1 MNRSK
6 SVTLYNVLFPIWMI
20 LLFPQMWLIVLPG
33 NFLIDSLVLLASM
46 AFLKISEKKLFYKKY
61 IFAVFSFGILSDIAG
76 SALLFLLCFVLE
88 LGHMGDEL
96 YLTLPAI
103 LLSAAMI
110 FMLNYYITFKK
121 VDRKTRLTLSIIFSV
136 VTAPYTFLIPTSW
149 LY

>member
-1 MNRSK
+1 MSH
-6 SVTLYNVLFPIWMI
+6 V
-20 LLFPQMWLIVLPG
+20 
-33 NFLIDSLVLLASM
+33 
-46 AFLKISEKKLFYKKY
+46 
-61 IFAVFSFGILSDIAG
+61 FAVFSFGILSDIAG

-110 FMLNYYITFKK
+110 FILNYYITFKK

>member
-1 MNRSK
+1 
-6 SVTLYNVLFPIWMI
+6 
-20 LLFPQMWLIVLPG
+20 
-33 NFLIDSLVLLASM
+33 
-46 AFLKISEKKLFYKKY
+46 
-61 IFAVFSFGILSDIAG
+61 
-76 SALLFLLCFVLE
+76 
-88 LGHMGDEL
+88 MGDEL

-110 FMLNYYITFKK
+110 FILNYYITFKK

>member
-46 AFLKISEKKLFYKKY
+46 AFLKMSEKKLFYKKH

>member
-110 FMLNYYITFKK
+110 FILNYYITFKK